1 MRVVA
6 IDGGFGLENLKLID
20 RDAPVAAPGQV
31 LVRVGATAL
40 NYRDLLTVRG
50 LYNPRMKLPVIPLSD
65 GAGVVSAVGEG
76 VTKFRVGD
84 RVMPSFA
91 QGWIAGEPTRE
102 KLATTLGGPLDGML
116 CEYRAL
122 SEEGLVRV
130 PEHLSIEEA
139 ATLPCAG
146 LTAWRA
152 LFDHGGLLP
161 GQWVLVQGTG
171 GVSVFAL
178 QFAKAAGAKV
188 IATTSSAE
196 KAERLRSMGVDC
208 VINYRETPNWSKP
221 AREATGGRGVDVVV
235 EVGGAG
241 TLEQS
246 LRAVKPGGRV
256 SLIGVLAGGAGEV
269 NLLPVLMQDVRVQG
283 VIVGSRE
290 HFEQMCRAIEGW
302 KLAPVIDAKVF
313 EMETVGEALTHM
325 ASGAHF
331 GKVVVRVGA

>member
-1 MRVVA
+1 MRAVA
-6 IDGGFGLENLKLID
+6 IDGGFGLENLKLVD
-20 RDAPVAAPGQV
+20 RDAPTAAPGQV
-31 LVRVGATAL
+31 LLRVGATSL
-40 NYRDLLTVRG
+40 NYRDLLMVRG
-50 LYNPRMKLPVIPLSD
+50 LYNPKQKLPLVPLSD

-84 RVMPSFA
+84 RVMPAFA
-91 QGWIAGEPTRE
+91 QGWIAGEPTKE
-102 KLATTLGGPLDGML
+102 KLGTTLGGPLDGML

-122 SEEGLVRV
+122 GEDGLVRV

-146 LTAWRA
+146 VTAWRA

-178 QFAKAAGAKV
+178 QFAKAAGARV
-188 IATTSSAE
+188 IATTSSNE
-196 KAERLRSMGVDC
+196 KAERLRAMGVDR

-221 AREATGGRGVDVVV
+221 AREATGGRGVDVIV

-246 LRAVKPGGRV
+246 LRAIKPGGRV
-256 SLIGVLAGGAGEV
+256 SLIGVLAGGAGE
-269 NLLPVLMQDVRVQG
+269 LSLFPVLMQDVRVQG

-302 KLAPVIDAKVF
+302 KLSPVIDERAF
-313 EMETVGEALTHM
+313 EMESIQQAMQHM
-325 ASGAHF
+325 AAGAHF
-331 GKVVVRVGA
+331 GKVVVKVGA